1 MKIFCN
7 KCTPDFNND
16 DAEIEINNLIRIID
30 KGGVPYENLMKKDNN
45 KFILENSELLTI
57 FEKIFNHLNKLFD
70 KILDNIINEKTLNH
84 HKLLIWELFRDSLDF
99 FINNYKID
107 NKEEN
112 LNKIFERIF
121 EKKIL
126 DLMISTY
133 FSNPLNNFYL
143 NIFNSIVIIL
153 SNEILNKNIIEK
165 IFIENDLINILINNI
180 VENKYIFKESNNTLN
195 SIFLANN
202 ISMLYNIFNSKNKN
216 FNFTQN
222 QQFFNDNL
230 ISIIYPYFEKRLYT
244 TDEILKKNS
253 NADLLNPLINPVES
267 ETVNIPFTKKS
278 IKEMVDKRIEIY
290 NSFLK
295 GENVDKE
302 LKEEENAEKLDTVEN
317 EENKENEDIKNI
329 IVDDEKEIIF
339 EYKEENKENNEI
351 NNVVNDVN
359 EDKYIDNMYWNIGI
373 KSELQDEIIKEL
385 NL

>member
-1 MKIFCN
+1 
-7 KCTPDFNND
+7 
-16 DAEIEINNLIRIID
+16 
-30 KGGVPYENLMKKDNN
+30 
-45 KFILENSELLTI
+45 
-57 FEKIFNHLNKLFD
+57 
-70 KILDNIINEKTLNH
+70 
-84 HKLLIWELFRDSLDF
+84 
-99 FINNYKID
+99 
-107 NKEEN
+107 
-112 LNKIFERIF
+112 
-121 EKKIL
+121 
-126 DLMISTY
+126 
-133 FSNPLNNFYL
+133 
-143 NIFNSIVIIL
+143 
-153 SNEILNKNIIEK
+153 
-165 IFIENDLINILINNI
+165 
-180 VENKYIFKESNNTLN
+180 
-195 SIFLANN
+195 
-202 ISMLYNIFNSKNKN
+202 MLYNIFNSKNKN
-216 FNFTQN
+216 FTFTQN

-373 KSELQDEIIKEL
+373 KTELQDEIIKEL